1 MPVVCEPIVLSLVY
15 SCLLLHPVNS
25 VLNLIL
31 KRKRDKD
38 FLGFERRKGIHGNF
52 SCSTE
57 MELPL

>member
-1 MPVVCEPIVLSLVY
+1 MIFAVSKTIKKYYLEYIRSFCKSSIYVHS
-15 SCLLLHPVNS
+15 
-25 VLNLIL
+25 